1 MRIVLIA
8 SAAAMLL
15 GCGKSDKTAN
25 EAAAE
30 PVKKKVAHCFFKDSE
45 TKGWAASRG
54 KDGNIKV
61 KGKAYR
67 SDSRYQAVLGP
78 PEVAGTTASI
88 APTITQNMTG
98 FGAEDDWWD
107 VIMGTGFRGTVEE
120 LDPTGAA
127 HVRRLNLAAM
137 RDTRSIDVSA
147 VYAAARKR

>member
-78 PEVAGTTASI
+78 PEINGTTASI

-98 FGAEDDWWD
+98 FGAEDDWWE
-107 VIMGTGFRGTVEE
+107 VTATV
-120 LDPTGAA
+120 PNSAA
-127 HVRRLNLAAM
+127 VDTVTVTCGPKTLATLSVKPKA
-137 RDTRSIDVSA
+137 
-147 VYAAARKR
+147 

>member
-98 FGAEDDWWD
+98 FGAEDDWWEVTATIPNSAAVD
-107 VIMGTGFRGTVEE
+107 TV
-120 LDPTGAA
+120 TVNCGAKT
-127 HVRRLNLAAM
+127 LATLPVKPKA
-137 RDTRSIDVSA
+137 
-147 VYAAARKR
+147 